1 MTLLTQIHHRQTRSF
16 IIQGIADT
24 GVTWSSEVAFQ
35 EQAGDPIE
43 TVAITAGKNMPR
55 HRAEPCWN
63 LTGDANLQTL
73 QDSRACDGRRSPA
86 PAAA

>member
-1 MTLLTQIHHRQTRSF
+1 MTLPSADSFF
-16 IIQGIADT
+16 IIQGMADA
-24 GVTWSSEVAFQ
+24 GMAWPSEVALRK
-35 EQAGDPIE
+35 EGGHSIE
-43 TVAITAGKNMPR
+43 TVAIPAGKNTPR

-73 QDSRACDGRRSPA
+73 HCSRACDGRRSPA